1 MALSK
6 AIDFVNRVGEDM
18 ELRKLCN
25 KSSSRE
31 ELLRLTGFDD
41 DEFDNAINMRLVK
54 CQSYE
59 EAAQFQEMRL
69 WFSLL

>member
-6 AIDFVNRVGEDM
+6 AIDFVNRVGKDR

-25 KSSSRE
+25 RSSSRE
-31 ELLRLTGFDD
+31 ELLRLTGFDE
-41 DEFDNAINMRLVK
+41 DEFENAINMQLVK
-54 CQSYE
+54 CQTYE
-59 EAAQFQEMRL
+59 EAAIVHEIRL